1 LLDEK
6 NRLDFLMALG
16 QEFCTVLA
24 PLIEH
29 EGDLC
34 PQMGYEVFSSVLGED
49 FTDDS
54 LRGLPGAQVEEL
66 SARARSLLEC
76 STVRSI
82 HLREVIRRT
91 LARW

>member
-1 LLDEK
+1 MLDEN
-6 NRLDFLMALG
+6 NRQDFLMALG
-16 QEFCTVLA
+16 QEFCFVLESFA
-24 PLIEH
+24 EH
-29 EGDLC
+29 GDDLC

-54 LRGLPGAQVEEL
+54 LRGLPEARVEEL
-66 SARARSLLEC
+66 SARARSLVEC
-76 STVRSI
+76 PTIRSI